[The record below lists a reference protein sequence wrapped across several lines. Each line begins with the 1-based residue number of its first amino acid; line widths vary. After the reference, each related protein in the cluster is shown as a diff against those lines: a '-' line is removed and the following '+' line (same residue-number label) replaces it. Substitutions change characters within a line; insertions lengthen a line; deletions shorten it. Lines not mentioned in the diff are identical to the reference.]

1 VESSANQR
9 RIVYASGI
17 GRVHYCRTCGQPEA
31 SCVCASRKQ
40 AGASVAPGVAPNDG
54 FVRVAFERKGRRGK
68 PVTLLTGLPPD
79 PDTLAELARALKQ
92 LCGTGG
98 TVENG
103 VILLQ
108 GDQRDKAHA
117 RLTQLGYKVKRVG
130 G

>member
-1 VESSANQR
+1 VEASASQR

-17 GRVHYCRTCGQPEA
+17 GRVRYCRTCGQPETA
-31 SCVCASRKQ
+31 CACASQRQ
-40 AGASVAPGVAPNDG
+40 TGASAAPNDG

-68 PVTLLTGLPPD
+68 PVTLLTGLQSD
-79 PDTLAELARALKQ
+79 PDTLADLARTLKQ

-108 GDQRDKAHA
+108 GDQRDKAYA

>member
-1 VESSANQR
+1 MESSANPR
-9 RIVYASGI
+9 RVVYASGI
-17 GRVHYCRTCGQPEA
+17 GRVRYCRTCGQPET
-31 SCVCASRKQ
+31 SCACASRKQ
-40 AGASVAPGVAPNDG
+40 AGASAAPNDG

-68 PVTLLTGLPPD
+68 PVTLLTGLPSD
-79 PDTLAELARALKQ
+79 PDALAELARSLKQ

-108 GDQRDKAHA
+108 GDQRDKAQV
-117 RLTQLGYKVKRVG
+117 RLTQLGYKVKSVG

>member
-1 VESSANQR
+1 MESSANQR
-9 RIVYASGI
+9 RVVYASGI
-17 GRVHYCRTCGQPEA
+17 GRVRYCRTCGQPET
-31 SCVCASRKQ
+31 SCACTSRKQ
-40 AGASVAPGVAPNDG
+40 AGASAAPNDG
-54 FVRVAFERKGRRGK
+54 FVRVVFERKGRRGK

-79 PDTLAELARALKQ
+79 PDALAELARSLKQ

-108 GDQRDKAHA
+108 GDQRDKAQA
-117 RLTQLGYKVKRVG
+117 RLTHLGYNVKRVG

>member
-1 VESSANQR
+1 MESSQR
-9 RIVYASGI
+9 RVVYASGI
-17 GRVHYCRTCGQPEA
+17 GRVRYCRACGQPET

-40 AGASVAPGVAPNDG
+40 MGASATPNDG

-79 PDTLAELARALKQ
+79 PDTLAELARSLKQ

-103 VILLQ
+103 SILLQ
-108 GDQRDKAHA
+108 GDQRDKAQT

>member
-9 RIVYASGI
+9 RIVYSSGI
-17 GRVHYCRTCGQPEA
+17 GRVRYCRVCGQPETTCA
-31 SCVCASRKQ
+31 CASRGQ
-40 AGASVAPGVAPNDG
+40 AGASATPNDG

-68 PVTLLTGLPPD
+68 PVTLLTGLPAD
-79 PDTLAELARALKQ
+79 PGALAELARSLKQ

>member
-17 GRVHYCRTCGQPEA
+17 GRVRYCRTCGQPET

-40 AGASVAPGVAPNDG
+40 TGASVAPNDG

-79 PDTLAELARALKQ
+79 ADTLAELARALKQ

-108 GDQRDKAHA
+108 GDQRDKAQA
-117 RLTQLGYKVKRVG
+117 RLTQLGYKLTLRTG
-130 G
+130 

>member
-1 VESSANQR
+1 MESSQR
-9 RIVYASGI
+9 RVVYASGI
-17 GRVHYCRTCGQPEA
+17 GRVRYCRACGQPET

-40 AGASVAPGVAPNDG
+40 MDASATPNDG

-79 PDTLAELARALKQ
+79 PDTLAELARSLKQ

-103 VILLQ
+103 SILLQ
-108 GDQRDKAHA
+108 GDQRDKAQT